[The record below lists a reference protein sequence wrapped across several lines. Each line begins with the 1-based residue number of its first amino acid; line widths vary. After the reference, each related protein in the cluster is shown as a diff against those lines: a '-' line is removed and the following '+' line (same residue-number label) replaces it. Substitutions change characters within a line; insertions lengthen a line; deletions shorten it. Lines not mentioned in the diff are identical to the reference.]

1 MLRTHW
7 FMTWGIA
14 GQKLVFPA
22 LATALAVIIALSAG
36 AAGAESDDVALTVQ
50 VGNTGSQPAPAGVS
64 CAEVS
69 VGQVF
74 TVDLRVENADNLI
87 AYELRVTYDSSV
99 LSLEKADFNH
109 FLVSTPPY
117 GQVFPSLFVAETA
130 DSHFLAAAETRG
142 TADSGSGVLAR
153 LQMRAITEGMSEIGI
168 QTKPAVYGPR
178 LTNKEGKP
186 IGDGTGDGIFDGT
199 VLSGMAAVGKN
210 CSGGSIED
218 PPVSDG
224 GDPGPGSPPDDA
236 AGSSDD
242 DAGSGDDGAGSS
254 DDGAGGSNDGAGGS
268 DDGAEDGIAGGDGQ
282 DGDPADSADAGDS
295 GAESGADTEDSD
307 VAAANEGPNTD
318 DSGLGEPGSAGG
330 ASRGDSGLN
339 FLWYTLIVVGAAAVL
354 GVLGLAMKS
363 LRAR

>member
-1 MLRTHW
+1 MLSAHW

-14 GQKLVFPA
+14 GKKLVFPA
-22 LATALAVIIALSAG
+22 LATALAVIVALSGG

-69 VGQVF
+69 VGQIF
-74 TVDLRVENADNLI
+74 PVDLRVENADNLI

-99 LSLEKADFNH
+99 LFLEEADFDH

-117 GQVFPSLFVAETA
+117 GQIFPSLFEAETA
-130 DSHFLAAAETRG
+130 DSYFLAAAETRG

-153 LQMRAITEGMSEIGI
+153 LQMRAITEGVSEIGI
-168 QTKPAVYGPR
+168 QTEPAVYGPR
-178 LTNKEGKP
+178 LTNNKGKP

-199 VLSGMAAVGKN
+199 VLSGMAAIGEN
-210 CSGGSIED
+210 CSGGGED

-224 GDPGPGSPPDDA
+224 GDPGPGSPPDDDA
-236 AGSSDD
+236 ASS
-242 DAGSGDDGAGSS
+242 DDGAGSS
-254 DDGAGGSNDGAGGS
+254 DDGSA
-268 DDGAEDGIAGGDGQ
+268 DGIAGGGGQ
-282 DGDPADSADAGDS
+282 DGDTADSADAGDS
-295 GAESGADTEDSD
+295 GAGSGVDTEDSD
-307 VAAANEGPNTD
+307 VAAANEGPDTD
-318 DSGLGEPGSAGG
+318 DAGLGEPGSAGG
-330 ASRGDSGLN
+330 ASKGSSGLN